1 MSLTINLHY
10 VNNLWLTMKRPA
22 FLGIWNNLPNSLF
35 ALFQVFNYRGRIL
48 RYMMCHEIWQ
58 VTPDKPKPCEFWNH
72 TFAFEKT
79 ALRIIVGA
87 VFSKPLMMCIPIEQ
101 ELLLLSPI
109 NCTEIA
115 KLEFWYVRMYW
126 RLFRHS
132 CSIVKIASD
141 ITLFY

>member
-87 VFSKPLMMCIPIEQ
+87 VFSKPLMMCIPTEQ
-101 ELLLLSPI
+101 ELLLSFPQSTALKLQNSSSGTWG
-109 NCTEIA
+109 CTDV
-115 KLEFWYVRMYW
+115 Y
-126 RLFRHS
+126 
-132 CSIVKIASD
+132 SD
-141 ITLFY
+141 IPAP